1 MNYSLSSENVLRDG
15 WHAFFTDG
23 RGCLL
28 SYAGPGKEVK
38 IPKGVWYIGEEA
50 FAFCDQV
57 TGVVLPEGVESIGHR
72 AFWKSGIRTVSLPE
86 TLTRIGELAFAWT
99 PLEHVEIP
107 DRVKDLGKRAFRGAA
122 NLKDAKLPVLP

>member
-38 IPKGVWYIGEEA
+38 IPKGVWYIGVR
-50 FAFCDQV
+50 CGPPV
-57 TGVVLPEGVESIGHR
+57 SR
-72 AFWKSGIRTVSLPE
+72 GISARKPSLSA
-86 TLTRIGELAFAWT
+86 TR
-99 PLEHVEIP
+99 
-107 DRVKDLGKRAFRGAA
+107 
-122 NLKDAKLPVLP
+122 